1 MSSEIRRRNIGTSR
15 GGNNG
20 GEQHIPI
27 MATYDE
33 TYLSAPALLAA
44 SPIHAGAAMKMHVPV
59 FYSFLPSSIQWILS
73 MSWCPTRWSP
83 QWKRRYLIAL
93 GGYLYRFKDE
103 NGSTPKGAPITIDV
117 TEARIISRRD
127 IDTSNEF
134 NCLLD
139 LLPDGCDTVFEVS
152 SLSKTQY
159 FAVESREEAMAWVNS
174 IRQMRQDSITR
185 NMGHAKDIPYPKQW
199 ESFDASAKRLQQ
211 QKERIKNRMSALD
224 KKEQEMQNLG
234 GLTNMGYFS

>member
-1 MSSEIRRRNIGTSR
+1 MDI
-15 GGNNG
+15 
-20 GEQHIPI
+20 
-27 MATYDE
+27 
-33 TYLSAPALLAA
+33 
-44 SPIHAGAAMKMHVPV
+44 
-59 FYSFLPSSIQWILS
+59 
-73 MSWCPTRWSP
+73 
-83 QWKRRYLIAL
+83 
-93 GGYLYRFKDE
+93 
-103 NGSTPKGAPITIDV
+103 IDV
-117 TEARIISRRD
+117 MVSNEVVTTMEAEVSHRASRRD

>member
-1 MSSEIRRRNIGTSR
+1 MRRRNINSSPDS
-15 GGNNG
+15 G
-20 GEQHIPI
+20 GEHFGS

-33 TYLSAPALLAA
+33 THLSAQALRAA
-44 SPIHAGAAMKMHVPV
+44 SPIHAGLAMKLHVPV
-59 FYSFLPSSIQWILS
+59 FYSFLPSPMQWLLS
-73 MSWCPTRWSP
+73 KSWCPTSWSP

-103 NGSTPKGAPITIDV
+103 NGATPKGAPVTIDI
-117 TEARIISRRD
+117 TEARIISRND
-127 IDTSNEF
+127 TSTSNEF

-152 SLSKTQY
+152 SLAKTQY
-159 FAVESREEAMAWVNS
+159 FAVESREEALAWVNS

-185 NMGHAKDIPYPKQW
+185 NMGHSKDVPYPKQW
-199 ESFDASAKRLQQ
+199 ESFDASARRLQQ

-224 KKEQEMQNLG
+224 QKEQEMQTLG
-234 GLTNMGYFS
+234 GSANMGYFS

>member
-1 MSSEIRRRNIGTSR
+1 MSSEIRRRNVNTS
-15 GGNNG
+15 G
-20 GEQHIPI
+20 GEHIVP

-33 TYLSAPALLAA
+33 THLSAPALLAA
-44 SPIHAGAAMKMHVPV
+44 SPIHAGFAMKLHVPV
-59 FYSFLPSSIQWILS
+59 FYSFLPSPVQWVLS
-73 MSWCPTRWSP
+73 SWCPTGWSP

-103 NGSTPKGAPITIDV
+103 NGSTPKGAPITVDI
-117 TEARIISRRD
+117 TEARIISRGD
-127 IDTSNEF
+127 TSTSNEF

-152 SLSKTQY
+152 SLAKTQY
-159 FAVESREEAMAWVNS
+159 FAVESREEALAWVNS

-185 NMGHAKDIPYPKQW
+185 NMGHSKGMPYPKQW
-199 ESFDASAKRLQQ
+199 ESFDASARRLQE

-224 KKEQEMQNLG
+224 KKEQEMQTLG
-234 GLTNMGYFS
+234 GSANMGYFS